1 MANELKQV
9 VQRMLQPSTLFIHI
23 YGALPMAKRITTTI
37 TLSPEAQQ
45 MLTEIA
51 QQQLRSRSHAI
62 ETLILQA
69 YTAKQEH
76 DQAQHKA
83 INIQGV

>member
-1 MANELKQV
+1 
-9 VQRMLQPSTLFIHI
+9 MLQPSTPFIHI

-83 INIQGV
+83 INIQGI

>member
-1 MANELKQV
+1 
-9 VQRMLQPSTLFIHI
+9 
-23 YGALPMAKRITTTI
+23 MAKRITTTI

-62 ETLILQA
+62 ETLIVQA
-69 YTAKQEH
+69 YTAKQEY

-83 INIQGV
+83 INIQGI